1 MPGISGDKCVIYVI
15 SVKSSYGEKYFFPD
29 KFYFFL
35 GKHFDFF
42 DRYDILTVN
51 AEKIFFGQNFL
62 NRFHVRS
69 GQYVSPVFPENFSIV
84 FHRFDI

>member
-42 DRYDILTVN
+42 DRYDI
-51 AEKIFFGQNFL
+51 
-62 NRFHVRS
+62 
-69 GQYVSPVFPENFSIV
+69 
-84 FHRFDI
+84 